1 MLWRVFGMSIQFL
14 QEMINEVNRELSQMR
29 EFGFDRVRVLELG
42 VIRIHLINKQCELYD
57 EYDGEE

>member
-1 MLWRVFGMSIQFL
+1 MSIQFL

>member
-1 MLWRVFGMSIQFL
+1 MSIQFL

-42 VIRIHLINKQCELYD
+42 VIRMHLINKQNELYD